1 MMSLKYTF
9 DQLYETNNL
18 SGEMAVIFDR
28 LNGNYIKS
36 VFLPDPNLEDDHPAY
51 LYFVEN
57 YCINTQTISGN
68 VIFDKDGNPVK
79 NYEIVDKPQKPMQVN
94 EDDFDE
100 LTAFNITKE
109 YKLCKQINILAAA
122 ILKLAEDKKDS
133 KEIKELK
140 EMVDTIESYR
150 VKGEEYKKDFIK
162 RHKAE
167 LIKIEI
173 LDKHNKNNNF
183 EGIVF

>member
-1 MMSLKYTF
+1 MSLKYTF
-9 DQLYETNNL
+9 DKLYEENNL
-18 SGEMAVIFDR
+18 SGDVAVIFDR
-28 LNGNYIKS
+28 LKGNYIKS
-36 VFLPDPNLEDDHPAY
+36 VILPDSNLEDDHPTY
-51 LYFVEN
+51 VYFVEN
-57 YCINTQTISGN
+57 MCINTQTISGN
-68 VIFDKDGNPVK
+68 VTFDKDGNPIK
-79 NYEIVDKPQKPMQVN
+79 NYEIVDKSQKPMQVN

-122 ILKLAEDKKDS
+122 ILKLAEGKKDS
-133 KEIKELK
+133 KELKALK

-162 RHKAE
+162 RHNAE

-173 LDKHNKNNNF
+173 LDKHNKNNDF
-183 EGIVF
+183 EGIIF